1 MSLTSSPAAARP
13 RRRSVLTGALG
24 ATGAALALPLAAG
37 CTDEGS
43 RAGSDGERSDAA
55 QRLRSRAARDSEEL
69 LARYDGTV
77 RVHHALAARLRPL
90 RDEVARHVRVLRGS
104 ESGTGSPSL
113 APTGPAGSRSP
124 SASPDATR
132 SRQPGG
138 QPSPGPSERPPS
150 PDTGSVP
157 EDEKGALAALAAAER
172 RLAAARTK
180 ALGGAPPELARLLA
194 SIAACGSAH
203 GYLLDSHGKAAG
215 KRDGDDDDGTDGA
228 GEDGGEASG
237 G

>member
-157 EDEKGALAALAAAER
+157 EDEKGGARRARRRRTAPGRRPHQGAGRRTARAGPAA
-172 RLAAARTK
+172 
-180 ALGGAPPELARLLA
+180 G
-194 SIAACGSAH
+194 
-203 GYLLDSHGKAAG
+203 LDSRLRIGPRLPPGLPRQGRRQAG
-215 KRDGDDDDGTDGA
+215 RRRR
-228 GEDGGEASG
+228 
-237 G
+237 